1 MNNAD
6 QVETLAKIGKV
17 KNLKDGG
24 ILLGFDNDS
33 NLEQEVKGRLSE
45 NYEILEV
52 KPYRPR
58 IRISGL
64 SQIISITRDYL
75 NIY

>member
-6 QVETLAKIGKV
+6 PVETLAKIGKV

-24 ILLGFDNDS
+24 ILLDCDNNS
-33 NLEQEVKGRLSE
+33 KLEQDVKGRLSE
-45 NYEILEV
+45 NYEIHKVQPDTGHVLESQV
-52 KPYRPR
+52 FH
-58 IRISGL
+58 RIST
-64 SQIISITRDYL
+64 TRDYL